1 MKAYKHHIF
10 SPYRV
15 CPIGAH
21 VDHQHGLVT
30 GFAIDK
36 GVDLFFDVREDTLVK
51 LSSETFGGE
60 LEFDITVPAQVRQ
73 KQWGDYARG
82 AKYALQK
89 RFRLTR
95 GIEGVI
101 RGSLPVGGLSSS
113 AAVLIAY
120 VMAFARAN
128 GIELQPFEVAQIASE
143 AEREYI
149 GLNNGLLDQA
159 CIALGRRDGLLFLD
173 CDSNEYRVI
182 ARNPDMPPFEIGI
195 FFSGLTRGIEGVIR
209 GSLPV
214 GGLSSSAAVLIAYV
228 LAFARANGIEL
239 QPFEVAQIASEAER
253 EYIGL
258 NNGLLDQACIALGR
272 RDGLLFL
279 DCDSN
284 EYRVIARN
292 PDMPPFE
299 IGIFFSGLT
308 RSLVNSDYNLR
319 VFECKTAAWNMLAY
333 MDQPLKPFDK
343 TFLRDIPKAV
353 FEKTRIAMP
362 QRFARRAEHF
372 YSEYRRVRQGVTA
385 WETGNLKL
393 FGKLCFD
400 SCESSIHNYEC
411 GSPELIGI
419 YEILR
424 SLPGVYGGRFS
435 GAGFKGAVIALV
447 DPAHKED
454 VEREL
459 TRRYLEEFPEYEKT
473 FKVFWVQP
481 DDGARFV

>member
-195 FFSGLTRGIEGVIR
+195 FFSGLTR
-209 GSLPV
+209 
-214 GGLSSSAAVLIAYV
+214 
-228 LAFARANGIEL
+228 
-239 QPFEVAQIASEAER
+239 
-253 EYIGL
+253 
-258 NNGLLDQACIALGR
+258 
-272 RDGLLFL
+272 
-279 DCDSN
+279 
-284 EYRVIARN
+284 
-292 PDMPPFE
+292 
-299 IGIFFSGLT
+299 
-308 RSLVNSDYNLR
+308 SLVSSDYNLR

>member
-1 MKAYKHHIF
+1 MKAYKYHIF

-182 ARNPDMPPFEIGI
+182 ARNPDMPPFEI
-195 FFSGLTRGIEGVIR
+195 
-209 GSLPV
+209 
-214 GGLSSSAAVLIAYV
+214 A
-228 LAFARANGIEL
+228 
-239 QPFEVAQIASEAER
+239 
-253 EYIGL
+253 
-258 NNGLLDQACIALGR
+258 
-272 RDGLLFL
+272 
-279 DCDSN
+279 
-284 EYRVIARN
+284 
-292 PDMPPFE
+292 
-299 IGIFFSGLT
+299 IFFSGLT